1 MAPFFAIYSEL
12 TLTCINLFHF
22 FSQSKLERM
31 QLSCKN
37 IFPSVVSLGEKYMY
51 IPRLTTDRKIFLH
64 IFLSY
69 TNY

>member
-22 FSQSKLERM
+22 FSQWKLERM

-37 IFPSVVSLGEKYMY
+37 IFPSVVSLGEKY
-51 IPRLTTDRKIFLH
+51 IPRLTTDGKIFLH